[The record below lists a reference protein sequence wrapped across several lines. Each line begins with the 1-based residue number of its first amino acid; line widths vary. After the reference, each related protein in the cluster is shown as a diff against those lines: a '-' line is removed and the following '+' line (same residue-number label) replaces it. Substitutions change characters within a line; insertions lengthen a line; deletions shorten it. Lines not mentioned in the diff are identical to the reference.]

1 MAERKSLPAAAAE
14 HRTANARLHGS
25 YGRYFRWFTGLAIL
39 VHAVLLFLVVA
50 PRGERFQARGE
61 EMQVVDIP
69 PQITVPPPPEEI
81 ASPATPVMGETPVAD
96 DITIAETEIQAD
108 APVLAVP
115 SLPLPEPP
123 PVEEAS
129 LSLTTYTVKPRC
141 MVNCTADHV
150 RRHVPPS
157 LLKRGVSCDL
167 AVALRIDTSGKVTAT
182 EVLRPSGNP
191 ECDEAA
197 QAWARTTEWTSAFNR
212 DQPVVVWI
220 TQPVTIRTE

>member
-39 VHAVLLFLVVA
+39 VHTVLLFLVVT
-50 PRGERFQARGE
+50 PRGERFHARGE

-69 PQITVPPPPEEI
+69 PQITVPPPEEI
-81 ASPATPVMGETPVAD
+81 APPATPVMRETPVAD
-96 DITIAETEIQAD
+96 DITIAETEIEAD

-115 SLPLPEPP
+115 ALPLPEPP
-123 PVEEAS
+123 PVEEANP
-129 LSLTTYTVKPRC
+129 SLTTYTVKPRC
-141 MVNCTADHV
+141 KVNCTADHV
-150 RRHVPPS
+150 RRHIPPL
-157 LLKRGVSCDL
+157 LLKSGVSCDL
-167 AVALRIDTSGKVTAT
+167 AVALRIDTRGKVTAT
-182 EVLRPSGNP
+182 EVLKPSDNP

-197 QAWARTTEWTSAFNR
+197 QAWARTTEWTSAYNR